1 MAKKK
6 NKGFTESCSP
16 KGTMNFGI
24 VGCGKN
30 SEKFLEIL
38 RDESFPCTNFNIAA
52 ICDKDPDAR
61 ACEIA
66 RTMGATTTDD
76 CRDLLKMDNVD
87 VVVDMRGDRELMSEM
102 VRNTP
107 EKMGIMD
114 KNAAMRLM
122 NFISLNAEK
131 ILSDQKAFFEKV
143 SSALLF
149 RQTNASILIL
159 NKDFTIYDAN
169 DVFLEG
175 FGKTKQEVVGL
186 PCYIVTRGMDTPCPV
201 ENSDFRCPMVETL
214 QTGESAFV
222 IQEIPI
228 SRDNV
233 MYCNV
238 ATYPMKD
245 PDGNVVRIIE
255 LRRNVT
261 NEISTRWEKRIRDLK
276 ADMRMTIQ
284 EDRMISLGKLVA
296 SCVHEINNP
305 IQGMLT
311 FSHLMI
317 DMLKAGL
324 TDQENLKKFNDF
336 LSMMSNELERCGSIV
351 SGLLSFSR
359 ESPME
364 YKDVVV
370 NDVFNSVLML
380 TRHKIELQNIRL
392 FEEIPKTPLIV
403 RGDTNQLQQCFLN
416 LVFNAIEAMP
426 GGGELYVDLKRVPR
440 KKQAKLE
447 VRDTGYGISD
457 TNLDHI
463 FDPFFTTKKE
473 GEGTGLGLSIV
484 YGVVKNHG
492 GTIRV
497 ESKPKQGATFT
508 VHLPIE

>member
-30 SEKFLEIL
+30 SEQFLEIL

-52 ICDKDPDAR
+52 ICDKDPDAH

-66 RTMGATTTDD
+66 RTMGAMTTDD

-87 VVVDMRGDRELMSEM
+87 VVVDMRGDRELMSKM

-169 DVFLEG
+169 DVFLKG

-186 PCYIVTRGMDTPCPV
+186 PCYMVTRGMDTPCPV

-228 SRDNV
+228 SKDNV

-317 DMLKAGL
+317 DMVKEGL
-324 TDQENLKKFNDF
+324 TDRENLGKFNDF
-336 LSMMSNELERCGSIV
+336 LTMMSNELERCGSIV

-392 FEEIPKTPLIV
+392 FEDISKTPLIV

-463 FDPFFTTKKE
+463 FDPFFTTKNE

-497 ESKPKQGATFT
+497 ESKQKQGATFT